1 MTAKWRAPR
10 GRTWMESVMWIC
22 FTDYWRVRK
31 RDWSHSHLW
40 PSDSLGTV
48 RLGCISLISHR
59 ETVVSDTHGQQQVKH
74 MLMSEAASGTVCKHF
89 STQSVRF
96 KIFAHFFVLLVAV
109 SFLLLLPGL
118 NQHGIITKYAG
129 MAKREINKL
138 MKQKEKKNE

>member
-1 MTAKWRAPR
+1 MFHYNRLLASKKIKATF
-10 GRTWMESVMWIC
+10 TFDLQFCDSQVWM
-22 FTDYWRVRK
+22 
-31 RDWSHSHLW
+31 
-40 PSDSLGTV
+40 
-48 RLGCISLISHR
+48 ISFFSQ
-59 ETVVSDTHGQQQVKH
+59 EQTVVSDTQ
-74 MLMSEAASGTVCKHF
+74 AACQSSSGAVCKRF
-89 STQSVRF
+89 SAQSVRF